1 MGPVEAVV
9 LGLFQGVTE
18 FLPISSSAHLV
29 ILPWVL
35 GWEDP
40 GLTFD
45 VGLHMGTFLAVVVYF
60 WRDWCKILSAV
71 ARGLRRLSPFDDGH
85 ARLGWFILLGTI
97 PGALAGMVFEK
108 QAEAAFRDIR
118 LVAIM
123 LIIMGLVLFLA
134 ERLARHSR
142 GLERLSSMDSLLIG
156 VAQAFAIIP
165 GVSRSGS
172 TISMGLFRGL
182 QRDTAARFSFLLA
195 TPIILGASAK
205 RLPSLFGGGGLPAG
219 EALPLLLGAAAAALA
234 SFATI
239 ALLLRYL
246 QRHSTLPFVVYRVVV
261 GLGLLV
267 IASVR
272 GL

>member
-1 MGPVEAVV
+1 MGPVEAAV

-29 ILPWVL
+29 VLPWLL

-45 VGLHMGTFLAVVVYF
+45 VGLHLGTLLAVVAYF
-60 WRDWCKILSAV
+60 WRDWYGMVRSV
-71 ARGLRRLSPFDDGH
+71 GSGLLRLSPFEDGQ

-97 PGALAGMVFEK
+97 PGALAGLLFEK

-123 LIIMGLVLFLA
+123 LIALGLVLFLA
-134 ERLARHSR
+134 ERLAGHFRN
-142 GLERLSSMDSLLIG
+142 LERVSIVDSALIG
-156 VAQAFAIIP
+156 LAQACAIIP

-182 QRDTAARFSFLLA
+182 ERETAARFSFLLG
-195 TPIILGASAK
+195 TPIIFGASAK
-205 RLPSLFGGGGLPAG
+205 RLPLLFSGQTLADEG
-219 EALPLLLGAAAAALA
+219 LLLVIGASAAALA

-246 QRHSTLPFVVYRVVV
+246 RSHSTLPFVAYRVVL
-261 GLGLLV
+261 GLGLLAL
-267 IASVR
+267 ASFR